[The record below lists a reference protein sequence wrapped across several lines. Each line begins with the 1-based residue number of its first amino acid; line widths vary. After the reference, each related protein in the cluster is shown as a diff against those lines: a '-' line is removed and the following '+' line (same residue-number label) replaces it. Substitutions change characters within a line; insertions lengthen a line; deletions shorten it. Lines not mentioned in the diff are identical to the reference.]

1 MKEDNDNSFQPSS
14 LKPEP
19 VISREPDP
27 RKAKVISEAEAADLR
42 FKIQEKNR
50 VSKESINKLC
60 DGDCLRFWC
69 CCFATDGVAAKH
81 NVAVS

>member
-1 MKEDNDNSFQPSS
+1 MKEVNDNSFQPSS

-50 VSKESINKLC
+50 VSKERQS
-60 DGDCLRFWC
+60 
-69 CCFATDGVAAKH
+69 T
-81 NVAVS
+81 